1 MSLVPLW
8 RSESVTLSSVHNPMK
23 SLKAAMILQSAFR
36 IAPLWHLFMIRVGFS
51 VLSLSSH
58 DLLPLGFVS
67 GYQADD
73 GKSAPLP
80 VLVLRLPNDVKFH
93 TTRYFKLHQDAASS
107 EGRGRGALAS
117 RLLPSKKITLSKI
130 RENGPQTILN
140 SLYVWCHGRVT
151 RDTL

>member
-1 MSLVPLW
+1 MSLVPLC
-8 RSESVTLSSVHNPMK
+8 RSESVTLSISSVQTSMK
-23 SLKAAMILQSAFR
+23 FLKAAMILQSAFR
-36 IAPLWHLFMIRVGFS
+36 IAPLWHLFMSWVGFS

-67 GYQADD
+67 GYQAND

-80 VLVLRLPNDVKFH
+80 VLVSRLPNDVKFH

-107 EGRGRGALAS
+107 EGRGALAS
-117 RLLPSKKITLSKI
+117 RLLPSKKIILSKI
-130 RENGPQTILN
+130 RENGPETILN

-151 RDTL
+151 RDML